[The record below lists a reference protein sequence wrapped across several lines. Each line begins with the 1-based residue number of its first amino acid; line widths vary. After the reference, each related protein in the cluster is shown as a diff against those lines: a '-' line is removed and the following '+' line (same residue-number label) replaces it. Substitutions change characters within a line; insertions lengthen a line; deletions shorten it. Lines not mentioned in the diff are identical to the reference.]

1 MQTNSYIS
9 PLSGK
14 KLAAVLV
21 FFGLSAFASF
31 ATLGDGKTRKLT
43 ADKPLL
49 SRTAN
54 RTTNFTLKS
63 GYNFRG
69 SQVIRTD
76 VNNSNSMKV
85 LDLNTVMTYQ
95 QGGATYVMPV
105 RKKVSVNL
113 GTQNKVSGATVKI
126 NL

>member
-21 FFGLSAFASF
+21 FLGLSAFASF

-49 SRTAN
+49 SRTAT
-54 RTTNFTLKS
+54 RTTNFSLKS

-76 VNNSNSMKV
+76 INNSMKV
-85 LDLNTVMTYQ
+85 LDLNTVMTYH
-95 QGGATYVMPV
+95 QGGTTYVMPV

>member
-1 MQTNSYIS
+1 LQTNSYIS

-49 SRTAN
+49 SRSAN

-63 GYNFRG
+63 GYDFRG

-76 VNNSNSMKV
+76 VNNSMKV

>member
-49 SRTAN
+49 SRTAT
-54 RTTNFTLKS
+54 RTNNFSLKS

-76 VNNSNSMKV
+76 VNNSMKV

>member
-49 SRTAN
+49 SRSAN

-63 GYNFRG
+63 GYDFRG

-76 VNNSNSMKV
+76 VNNSMKV

>member
-49 SRTAN
+49 SRTTS
-54 RTTNFTLKS
+54 RTTNFSLKS
-63 GYNFRG
+63 GYDFRG

-76 VNNSNSMKV
+76 VSNSMKV

-113 GTQNKVSGATVKI
+113 GTQNKVSSATVKI